1 MIGLRHRNNYE
12 GQAAMELEFAT
23 EGVDIKD
30 DYPYEIDSNPDGPA
44 VLDWRPMVRA
54 IMRDVEGSV
63 ATEIIATKFH
73 NTLAEAIT
81 GIARIVGEN
90 RVVLTG
96 GCFQN
101 KYLTESTVARLEAG
115 GFKPYW
121 HQRVPPNDGGLALG
135 QLAAVAA
142 LQPRGE

>member
-1 MIGLRHRNNYE
+1 
-12 GQAAMELEFAT
+12 
-23 EGVDIKD
+23 
-30 DYPYEIDSNPDGPA
+30 
-44 VLDWRPMVRA
+44 MVRD
-54 IMRDVEGSV
+54 IIKDVEGRV
-63 ATEIIATKFH
+63 ATGIIATKFH
-73 NTLAEAIT
+73 NTLAAAIT
-81 GIARIVGEN
+81 GVARIVGED

-101 KYLTESTVARLEAG
+101 KYLTESTVARLEAE
-115 GFKPYW
+115 GFIPYW